1 MASKYS
7 KKVQVTLTEA
17 DFATL
22 EELVG
27 NSRLTTGQMAST
39 LLEDALEDHR
49 TITIDDSADTPVAA
63 VA

>member
-1 MASKYS
+1 MATKYS

-27 NSRLTTGQMAST
+27 SSRLTTGQMAST
-39 LLEDALEDHR
+39 LLEDALADHR
-49 TITIDDSADTPVAA
+49 TATVDDTPVSA

>member
-49 TITIDDSADTPVAA
+49 IAIVDDDVPVAA

>member
-22 EELVG
+22 EEIVG

-39 LLEDALEDHR
+39 LLEDAIAEHR
-49 TITIDDSADTPVAA
+49 VEVLDDSPVSA

>member
-49 TITIDDSADTPVAA
+49 IAIVDDDTPVAA
-63 VA
+63 IA